1 MEIKDIYELGKNS
14 EIKAVNNGQ
23 TVSVLIY
30 TRGKEFAERFKGSGN
45 VSMPKPQYYQL
56 AKIKK
61 ITDENQIQAC
71 CYAKAVYD
79 EIHRQASK
87 NGPVYAVTVARNY
100 TRKLKTQPGLLL
112 LSGQEQKDKTTEL
125 ILINAKKFAQLET
138 DKQNEI
144 MYSITHE
151 DQHQS

>member
-1 MEIKDIYELGKNS
+1 MEIKDVYELGKNS

-23 TVSVLIY
+23 NISVLIY
-30 TRGKEFAERFKGSGN
+30 TRGKKFAEKFKGSGN
-45 VSMPKPQYYQL
+45 VSMPKTQYYQL
-56 AKIKK
+56 AGIKK
-61 ITDENQIQAC
+61 ITDETQIQAC

-79 EIHRQASK
+79 EIQRQASK

-100 TRKLKTQPGLLL
+100 TRKLKIQPGLLL
-112 LSGQEQKDKTTEL
+112 ISGQNQQDKTTEL
-125 ILINAKKFAQLET
+125 LLINAKKFAQLQTE
-138 DKQNEI
+138 KQNEV